1 MSGPFMILADMQE
14 FSSHGVRI
22 AYIDTSPPEDEK
34 GRPVL
39 LIHGF
44 ASNHAVNWVFPQWLK
59 TLNGAGR
66 RVITFDNRGH
76 GRSEKLYRPED
87 YKLSLMAA
95 DALNLLDHLGIET
108 ADIMGYSL
116 GVRIAT
122 AFALAYPERAKA
134 FIFGGLGGKLL
145 ETPGLGEVIARALE
159 APSLAD
165 VEDGLGK
172 TFRAFAEATKSDLR
186 ALAACARGARHQ
198 FTEADLATV
207 SAPVLVAVGTRDEV
221 AGDPEALSTH
231 LRLGEAL
238 AIPDRDHNRSVGDA
252 MFKKAALGFLER
264 WA

>member
-1 MSGPFMILADMQE
+1 MILAGMQE
-14 FSSHGVRI
+14 FSSQGVRI
-22 AYIDTSPPEDEK
+22 AYLDAPPAGGEK

-66 RVITFDNRGH
+66 RVIAFDNRGH

-87 YKLSLMAA
+87 YDLSLMAA
-95 DALNLLDHLGIET
+95 DARNMLDHLGVET

-116 GVRIAT
+116 GARIAT
-122 AFALAYPERAKA
+122 VFALTYPERANA
-134 FIFGGLGGKLL
+134 FVFGGLGAKLL
-145 ETPGLGEVIARALE
+145 DTPGLGEVIARALE

-165 VEDGLGK
+165 LEEGLGK

-186 ALAACARGARHQ
+186 ALAACARGARRQ
-198 FTEADLATV
+198 FTEADLAAV
-207 SAPVLVAVGTRDEV
+207 AAPVLVAVGTKDYV
-221 AGDPEALSTH
+221 AGDPQALVAH
-231 LRLGEAL
+231 LPAGEVL

-252 MFKKAALGFLER
+252 IFKKAGLDFLER
-264 WA
+264 RA

>member
-1 MSGPFMILADMQE
+1 MILADMQE

-22 AYIDTSPPEDEK
+22 AYLDAPPAEGEK

-59 TLNGAGR
+59 TLNAAGR
-66 RVITFDNRGH
+66 RVVAFDNRGH

-87 YKLSLMAA
+87 YELSLMAA
-95 DALNLLDHLGIET
+95 DARNLLDHLGIEA

-116 GVRIAT
+116 GARIAT

-172 TFRAFAEATKSDLR
+172 TFRALR
-186 ALAACARGARHQ
+186 RGDKKRPSSARRLRPRRPASIYRGGPRRDVRAGAGRGRHQ
-198 FTEADLATV
+198 GRCGRG
-207 SAPVLVAVGTRDEV
+207 P
-221 AGDPEALSTH
+221 AGA
-231 LRLGEAL
+231 
-238 AIPDRDHNRSVGDA
+238 
-252 MFKKAALGFLER
+252 
-264 WA
+264 